1 MTNTINDL
9 RTKLQSML
17 DATDNKQQIEEI
29 SALNVFVDKLEA
41 EHTQLQNEQKDL
53 LKDYKEL
60 VKHTSFAPNG
70 TETQQVPEQ
79 KEVRFEDFLK
89 AKPQQNN

>member
-1 MTNTINDL
+1 MTNTITDL
-9 RTKLQSML
+9 RNQLQQML
-17 DATDNKQQIEEI
+17 DATENKTQIEQI

-60 VKHTSFAPNG
+60 VKHTSFIPNG
-70 TETQQVPEQ
+70 TETQEVPEQ
-79 KEVRFEDFLK
+79 KEVHIEDFLK
-89 AKPQQNN
+89 AKPQ